1 MELNQQQRQAR
12 DLVHGTSDHALIS
25 GFAGA
30 GKTVLLRRLIEDL
43 EADPKRQVC
52 VTATTGLAAQH
63 VQGHTLAKVLGLGTA
78 KSLHEIPEVDFRK
91 AEIGLHQITDMVVD
105 EISMA
110 SGDYLEL
117 VDHVMQAVRSNQEP
131 FGGVR
136 MVFCGDFMQLPPVR
150 RYSDPDPQYPWAFEY
165 PGFQDVLAIFLTQS
179 MRQTDEEEIQTLN
192 EFRQGILTSRGRQ
205 ILSEMNQRKLPEAVD
220 LFPRRRDVETI
231 NHARLQMH
239 KGEERVY
246 PTFVRPESR
255 RQEMLARVSI
265 GEEVRLKLRAPV
277 IILTNDPDGHY
288 VNGSQG
294 KVTAFGRHSIRVE
307 LINGEEVEVES
318 REWEIRDPQEDF
330 VTGRVR
336 GLPVQLGWAATI
348 HRSQGMTLASVVT
361 DISRCWEPGQA
372 YVALSRTRTLQ
383 KVALLAPVEKI
394 KADPVALAYVNS
406 LF

>member
-1 MELNQQQRQAR
+1 MELNQQQQEAR
-12 DLVHGTSDHALIS
+12 SLVHGTRDHVLIS
-25 GFAGA
+25 GFAGT
-30 GKTVLLRRLIEDL
+30 GKTVLLRRLIQDL
-43 EADPKRQVC
+43 IEDPKRQVC

-63 VQGHTLAKVLGLGTA
+63 VRGHTLAKVLGLGTA
-78 KSLHEIPEVDFRK
+78 KNLHDIPEVDFRK
-91 AEIGLHQITDMVVD
+91 AEIGLHKVTDMVVD

-117 VDHVMQAVRSNQEP
+117 ADHVMQAIRSNQEP

-136 MVFCGDFMQLPPVR
+136 MIFCGDFMQLPPVR
-150 RYSDPDPQYPWAFEY
+150 RYSDPDPEYPWAFEY
-165 PGFQDVLAIFLTQS
+165 PSFREVLTVFLTQS
-179 MRQTDEEEIQTLN
+179 MRQTDEEEIQALN
-192 EFRQGILTSRGRQ
+192 EFRQGILTARGRQ
-205 ILSEMNQRKLPEAVD
+205 ILHEMNQRRLIDAVD

-239 KGEERVY
+239 NGTEQTY

-255 RQEMLARVSI
+255 RKELLSQVSI
-265 GEEVRLKLRAPV
+265 GEEVRLKLGAPI

-294 KVTAFGRHSIRVE
+294 KVIAFGRHSIHVE
-307 LINGEEVEVES
+307 LTTGEEVEVDS
-318 REWEIRDPQEDF
+318 KEWEIRDPQGDF
-330 VTGRVR
+330 AIGRVR

-348 HRSQGMTLASVVT
+348 HRSQGMTLGSIVT
-361 DISRCWEPGQA
+361 DVSRCWEPGQA
-372 YVALSRTRTLQ
+372 YVALSRTRSLQ
-383 KVALLAPVEKI
+383 NVGLLAPVEKI